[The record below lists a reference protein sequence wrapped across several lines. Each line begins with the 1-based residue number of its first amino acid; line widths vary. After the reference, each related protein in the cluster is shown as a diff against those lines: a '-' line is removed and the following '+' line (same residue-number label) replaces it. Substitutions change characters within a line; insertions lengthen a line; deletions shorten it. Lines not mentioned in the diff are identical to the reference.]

1 MYVCRRSTFSV
12 SFCILFECKVN
23 VLTYI
28 VIDSNIHFIA
38 TLIVKNTNI
47 VYYLTTLT
55 IMFSK
60 PTAVSQAW
68 LAHPTRPN
76 FRDKEVKFHG
86 ENWQFPAFM
95 QALRHLFQEKQLGVL
110 LLREAD
116 RPVLPAPVVPRK
128 GRVLIPRHPGT
139 PTRNSNPSSPVVQAP
154 SSSSSNRRNSRF
166 RDRSPE
172 RPGGGGDDALF
183 QSSSSNEPQQDPD
196 ADQYE
201 YEEVPLTADELKYN
215 LEVEYQRVKMSTKYE
230 QGMSIIH
237 GKLGPQPASL
247 VGRFMRNQ
255 DSAFKNFEAT
265 MQALKERY
273 ECDSDVTY
281 AELYNLVDS
290 CPMVNTFAEAEL
302 FISLVESTDMDMFDI
317 APERALSDFQKRAFV
332 LQKFGPTFNHI
343 LDCMQGTFQDT
354 APWSFFKIAKAVV
367 NMKDMERMRNAKG
380 RLTSAASS
388 STSSEL
394 DVSAGAGAAPSL
406 ISAAAG
412 SSPSATGKQGCK
424 NCGKTDHFVRN
435 CDSMCKLCANPSSP
449 HPHHPMDCPEFLRS
463 KASRSQDRKPSRTR
477 GPPHENLY
485 NKVKQA
491 RPNRVNEVRTSEFY
505 ADFDQGGDYHEEE
518 EEDMYLPDEPSNHMV
533 YAPRLPRWPEGYMPA
548 CVVVHR
554 MFLLRAWK
562 RSARGGA
569 LPLPPLYLWYSA
581 VLLKPVTYLKILG
594 PVITAKVRTAAELSA
609 GCCAPSNFHMRPN
622 GYEKVIGGNNLAK
635 VTVTFFLRA
644 ALRWERYCQPRVAK
658 LSLTSAVWLD
668 PAGWEAVVHSTLRA
682 RKMARKR
689 PRFVVPP
696 GLGQSSSVLAAAG
709 GAGPR
714 RCSRF
719 VPLHHRDRPYLQA
732 CKYFKSSVRG
742 RGRGYIT
749 PWWSLSTPVLSSVNP
764 DISQDEVV
772 VSSVFVDAEGRFYA
786 PTVYQ
791 LPDLPHDVCL
801 SVSNDAVTA
810 LVHQVSASDGVAD
823 RSAKNVPSAD
833 SDGRSSMPSSSSS
846 LLTRV
851 LSQLIGS
858 DLVSVDVSE
867 AFLPLYPMCFT
878 LSTHPSPQNLSC
890 GMLDTGAN
898 LSISHPSLATLLGLE
913 PLEWPSPVPIRF
925 GNSSDAVST
934 HYVDLGRF
942 LGYVALVESATST
955 IITKRALHRQGI
967 SILFRSDNVCRLIL
981 EATDTV
987 LYESRLARSD
997 DFFMIPLQALL
1008 PPSMADWLDGQ
1019 LSSSPSSLRSDAA
1032 GSSSAGAPAVVPS
1045 EVNGRRA
1052 LPTVTAAEI
1061 AEVMELHERM
1071 YHPSSAVMARAL
1083 RSGAWPG
1090 IETSPTLVERVFSH
1104 RDCLFCALGKMKR
1117 IPRPHG
1123 SSITPIFGHEI
1134 SVDYLPVKTVAKGG
1148 FTGAYIFVE
1157 RAAGYAWAYL
1167 LKKPSNSLWLHKAI
1181 CYVRTTL
1188 NRYQHQLCT
1197 VRTDA
1202 GSVEASEQ
1210 LATQLAELGI
1220 VLNAATPASQYQNF
1234 VERFIQT
1241 AIHGIAT
1248 TLLAQS
1254 HLDNSFWG
1262 LALHAWILAWN
1273 CRLNSSSVLGTPMF
1287 SMTGRHPDV
1296 SVLFKHAFGAAVSS
1310 RTLPNPHRRQSFK
1323 FDPSGELGFVVGS
1336 TGSANG
1342 ASLVYFPGKSTH
1354 MGFPRVDLQPLKLAS
1369 VPLTRLEV
1377 SRHLDNLSVDAQ
1389 GVTLPEVTRSV
1400 VPVPH
1405 SDPVSMNVTPST
1417 EDDTSAIPLE
1427 DIIHAGSAS
1436 ELLEK
1441 VSGDSEGVV
1450 EPDRS
1455 LGSSSPALLESSSP
1469 AVEEEVVTAPQ
1480 AGPLT
1485 PISSPLSSPSVVVLP
1500 DDSPEVDESC
1510 ESDGIMSTAEDE
1522 VLDDFSGPPAAGTR
1536 SKRVILQV
1544 DGQIEDGPGADRS
1557 EDMPTCARALRSERA
1572 PQWRE
1577 AIQIEL
1583 RALMDHNTGTEI
1595 ARGDVPAGAQLLPAK
1610 VVLKI
1615 KRDAEGKPTKYKAR
1629 LVALGNLQNNIPVN
1643 VFSPT
1648 ANDKS
1653 LKLLLAISTALR
1665 LTILSLDVYGAF
1677 LYPDQTGE
1685 DVFVVIP
1692 PIITGD
1698 TSVIWKLN
1706 KTMYGLAAS
1715 PRAFYDHVSAHLL
1728 QCGYTRCAADPC
1740 FFWIRGSS
1748 GFLFAVVHVDDFVV
1762 AASTQDLLDVFIAH
1776 MEEAYV
1782 VSVTPDVKHFLG
1794 LYTHDY
1800 PCGARVMSQPG
1811 LLQKLFDKHP
1821 HIGNLTTLPQVP
1833 MSSLFNDVAQDESM
1847 ACDHTAY
1854 MELLGS
1860 LLYIVKTRPDIAF
1873 AVNRMAMR
1881 AKKATV
1887 KDMNALFR
1895 ILAYLYATR
1904 ARGVTLRPMDTRSLR
1919 LAAWCD
1925 ASYALHEDGRSHSG
1939 YAFTFMGSPSG
1950 MFYAR
1955 SSKQTNVT
1963 LSSTEAELYAA
1974 VEAIK
1979 DIMWF
1984 RSLMAEI
1991 GFPQTEPTPM
2001 YVDNAS
2007 MIALATAYSGN
2018 HKRVKHFL
2026 VRLNFLIDAVAAGVV
2041 IMEKVDTLVNLAD
2054 ALTKSLGP
2062 TEFIPKA
2069 DGLLGVPPTSTP

>member
-1 MYVCRRSTFSV
+1 MFLLIIICS
-12 SFCILFECKVN
+12 I
-23 VLTYI
+23 
-28 VIDSNIHFIA
+28 IHFIA
-38 TLIVKNTNI
+38 SLIVKNTNI
-47 VYYLTTLT
+47 AFTLTTLT

-60 PTAVSQAW
+60 PSASVSQAW
-68 LAHPTRPN
+68 LHHPTRPN
-76 FRDKEVKFHG
+76 FRDREVKFNG
-86 ENWQFPAFM
+86 VNWQFPAFR
-95 QALRHLFQEKQLGVL
+95 QALRHLFQEKQLGIL
-110 LLREAD
+110 LLHEAD
-116 RPVLPAPVVPRK
+116 RPVLPKPVVPREQRILINRHRGSE
-128 GRVLIPRHPGT
+128 GRR
-139 PTRNSNPSSPVVQAP
+139 RERQSSVDPPA
-154 SSSSSNRRNSRF
+154 SSSHSSSRR
-166 RDRSPE
+166 E
-172 RPGGGGDDALF
+172 
-183 QSSSSNEPQQDPD
+183 QSSSYRPRSRSRDRDRDTGSRPRNH
-196 ADQYE
+196 ASE
-201 YEEVPLTADELKYN
+201 YGTETVPLTADELKYN
-215 LEVEYQRVKMSTKYE
+215 LSIEYQRVKMSTQYE
-230 QGMSIIH
+230 QGLSIIH
-237 GKLGPQPASL
+237 SKLGPIPGSL
-247 VGRFMRNQ
+247 VGKFMRNQ
-255 DSAFKNFEAT
+255 DSAFMNFEAT
-265 MQALKERY
+265 MRTLKERY
-273 ECDSDVTY
+273 ERESDVTY
-281 AELYNLVDS
+281 AELYNLLDS
-290 CPMVNTFAEAEL
+290 CPMVNTFEEADL
-302 FISLVESTDMDMFDI
+302 FISLMESTDLDLADV
-317 APERALSDFQKRAFV
+317 APGHALTEFQKRAFV
-332 LQKFGPTFNHI
+332 LQKFGPMFTNI
-343 LDCMQGTFQDT
+343 VESMQGIHEDTEPWTF
-354 APWSFFKIAKAVV
+354 AKISKAVF
-367 NMKDMERMRNAKG
+367 NKKDMDRLRHAKG
-380 RLTSAASS
+380 CLSSETSS
-388 STSSEL
+388 SSSSSEM
-394 DVSAGAGAAPSL
+394 DGAAPSL

-412 SSPSATGKQGCK
+412 SSPSATGRQGCK
-424 NCGKTDHFVRN
+424 NCGKADHFVRN
-435 CDSMCKLCANPSSP
+435 CDTMCKLCANPSSP
-449 HPHHPMDCPEFLRS
+449 HPHHPMDCPEFLKS
-463 KASRSQDRKPSRTR
+463 KASRGGQDRKPVRAR

-485 NKVKQA
+485 NKVKQT

-505 ADFDQGGDYHEEE
+505 ADFDQVDDGFED
-518 EEDMYLPDEPSNHMV
+518 EDMYLPDEPSNAMV
-533 YAPRLPRWPEGYMPA
+533 YAPKLPHWPEAHMPA
-548 CVVVHR
+548 CVVVSR

-562 RSARGGA
+562 RSASGGT
-569 LPLPPLYLWYSA
+569 LPLPPLYLWYSQ
-581 VLLKPVTYLKILG
+581 VMMKPVTYLKILG

-609 GCCAPSNFHMRPN
+609 GCCAPSNFDMRPN
-622 GYEKVIGGNNLAK
+622 GYVKAIGGHIHPN
-635 VTVTFFLRA
+635 VTVTFFLRT
-644 ALRWERYCQPRVAK
+644 ALRWERYCQPRLARF
-658 LSLTSAVWLD
+658 SLTSAVWLD
-668 PAGWEAVVHSTLRA
+668 DAASKAVLFERRS

-696 GLGQSSSVLAAAG
+696 GFGPSVMSAAAG
-709 GAGPR
+709 GPR
-714 RCSRF
+714 RRSRF
-719 VPLHHRDRPYLQA
+719 VPLRHRDRPYLQA
-732 CKYFKSSVRG
+732 CKSFKSSVRG

-749 PWWSLSTPVLSSVNP
+749 PWWSLSTPVMVSAKS
-764 DISQDEVV
+764 DASEAEVV
-772 VSSVFVDAEGRFYA
+772 VSSVFSDAEGR
-786 PTVYQ
+786 VYVSQ
-791 LPDLPHDVCL
+791 L
-801 SVSNDAVTA
+801 TA
-810 LVHQVSASDGVAD
+810 LPQDVRLSSSNKSVTEFMHQKSISDEVVEVTEEMVSPVESGVCVSVPPRSPSFLSRVVHQFMGLKLGPAD
-823 RSAKNVPSAD
+823 VPQA
-833 SDGRSSMPSSSSS
+833 
-846 LLTRV
+846 V
-851 LSQLIGS
+851 
-858 DLVSVDVSE
+858 
-867 AFLPLYPMCFT
+867 LPLFPTCFT

-898 LSISHPSLATLLGLE
+898 LSISHPSLATLLGVE
-913 PLEWPSPVPIRF
+913 PQEWPSPVPIRF

-934 HYVDLGRF
+934 HYIDLGRF
-942 LGYVALVESATST
+942 LGHVALVDSATTT

-967 SILFRSDNVCRLIL
+967 SILFRADNVCRLIL
-981 EATDTV
+981 EATDIV
-987 LYESRLARSD
+987 LYESRLSRAD

-1019 LSSSPSSLRSDAA
+1019 LSEVSSSPTSSRSKGA
-1032 GSSSAGAPAVVPS
+1032 GSSAEVPGAHA

-1052 LPTVTAAEI
+1052 LPPVTAAEI
-1061 AEVMELHERM
+1061 TEVMGLHERM

-1090 IETSPTLVERVFSH
+1090 TETSPTLVERVFSH

-1123 SSITPIFGHEI
+1123 SSITPIFGHEV

-1167 LKKPSNSLWLHKAI
+1167 LKKPSSSIWLYKAI
-1181 CYVRTTL
+1181 CYVRSTL

-1210 LATQLAELGI
+1210 LATKLADMGI

-1248 TLLAQS
+1248 TLLAQC

-1262 LALHAWILAWN
+1262 LALHAWIYAWN

-1296 SVLFKHAFGAAVSS
+1296 SVLFKHAFGAPVSS
-1310 RTLPNPHRRQSFK
+1310 RTLPDTHRRNTFK
-1323 FDPSGELGFVVGS
+1323 FEPSGELGFVVGS

-1354 MGFPRVDLQPLKLAS
+1354 MGFPRVDLQSLKLAS
-1369 VPLTRLEV
+1369 VPLTRMEL
-1377 SRHLDNLSVDAQ
+1377 SRHLDNLTVDDQ
-1389 GVTLPEVTRSV
+1389 GVSLPEVTRSV
-1400 VPVPH
+1400 VPLPH
-1405 SDPVSMNVTPST
+1405 SEPVTMNVPPAT
-1417 EDDTSAIPLE
+1417 EEDTSAIPLG
-1427 DIIHAGSAS
+1427 DIIHAESAHQ
-1436 ELLEK
+1436 LLERLK
-1441 VSGDSEGVV
+1441 GDSDVVV
-1450 EPDRS
+1450 ESDGGLGSTPVVTKDS
-1455 LGSSSPALLESSSP
+1455 LGVSIPA
-1469 AVEEEVVTAPQ
+1469 AEEEVMTEPQ
-1480 AGPLT
+1480 VGPLT
-1485 PISSPLSSPSVVVLP
+1485 PISSPLPSSSADVLQE
-1500 DDSPEVDESC
+1500 DHSELHENFDSDVTTSMEVD
-1510 ESDGIMSTAEDE
+1510 DG
-1522 VLDDFSGPPAAGTR
+1522 VDDLSGPPAAGTR

-1544 DGQIEDGPGADRS
+1544 DGQIEDGPGSDRS
-1557 EDMPTCARALRSERA
+1557 EDMPTCARALRSARA

-1583 RALMDHNTGTEI
+1583 LALMDHNTGTEI

-1615 KRDAEGKPTKYKAR
+1615 KRDAEGNPTKYKAR
-1629 LVALGNLQNNIPVN
+1629 LVALGNLQQNIPVN

-1653 LKLLLAISTALR
+1653 LKLLLAISTALS
-1665 LTILSLDVYGAF
+1665 LKILSLDVYGAF
-1677 LYPDQTGE
+1677 LYPDQTGD

-1706 KTMYGLAAS
+1706 KTMYGLSAS

-1728 QCGYTRCAADPC
+1728 KCGYTRCAADPC

-1748 GFLFAVVHVDDFVV
+1748 GFLFTVVHVDDFVV
-1762 AASTQDLLDVFIAH
+1762 AASTQELMNEFIAH
-1776 MEEAYV
+1776 MEQVYV
-1782 VSVTPDVKHFLG
+1782 VSITPDVQHFLG

-1821 HIGNLTTLPQVP
+1821 HIANLKVFPQVP
-1833 MSSLFNDVAQDESM
+1833 MSSLFNDAVQDDSM
-1847 ACDHTAY
+1847 DCDHTQY

-1881 AKKATV
+1881 ARKATV

-1895 ILAYLYATR
+1895 ILGYLYATR
-1904 ARGVTLRPMDTRSLR
+1904 ARGVTLRPMNTCHLR

-1939 YAFTFMGSPSG
+1939 YGFTFVGSTSG

-1974 VEAIK
+1974 VDATK

-1984 RSLMAEI
+1984 RSLMDEI
-1991 GFPQTEPTPM
+1991 GFTQTEPTPM

-2007 MIALATAYSGN
+2007 MIILANSYSGN

-2026 VRLNFLIDAVAAGVV
+2026 VRLNFLISAVDTGVI
-2041 IMEKVDTLVNLAD
+2041 IMEKVDTLINLAD

-2062 TEFIPKA
+2062 TDFIPKA
-2069 DGLLGVPPTSTP
+2069 DALLGDPPTSNI